1 MPDHPQFTTFP
12 ESYVTSPAMP
22 DPQPGGSFRR
32 RRISPSAMPVRPSPF
47 RRPLAYI
54 VAALLPLLQGCT
66 LPGPGDS
73 PVIVANLRFSPSAF
87 DSFTRNTEIRYT
99 LAAPVRV
106 SVAILRSD
114 SEAGTQL
121 VKTLF
126 SDLSESK
133 GAHAH
138 TWLGDTGQGRFAP
151 AGEYVGIVTV
161 SSQRFETTVR
171 VFHF

>member
-1 MPDHPQFTTFP
+1 MPEYSFFTISP
-12 ESYVTSPAMP
+12 ESCVNSLAMP
-22 DPQPGGSFRR
+22 DPQPGGFFRTP
-32 RRISPSAMPVRPSPF
+32 RISSSAMPVRPSPF

-54 VAALLPLLQGCT
+54 IAALLPLLQGCT
-66 LPGPGDS
+66 LPCPGDS
-73 PVIVANLRFSPSAF
+73 PVIVTNLRFSPSAF
-87 DSFTRNTEIRYT
+87 DSFARNTEIRYT
-99 LAAPVRV
+99 LAAPVKV

-126 SDLSESK
+126 TDLSESK
-133 GAHAH
+133 GVHAH

-151 AGEYVGIVTV
+151 AGEYTGVVTV